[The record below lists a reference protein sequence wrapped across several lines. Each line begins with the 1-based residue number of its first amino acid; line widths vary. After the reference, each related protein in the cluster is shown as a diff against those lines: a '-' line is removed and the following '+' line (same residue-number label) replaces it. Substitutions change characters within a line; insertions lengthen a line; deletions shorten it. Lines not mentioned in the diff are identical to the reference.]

1 MFWDLVEDIRDGINR
16 RFKAR
21 LKYELLFS
29 KLYPGRWYLR
39 ALFFTTGMAT
49 VVFTVVQIIG
59 VLSLTESQATTLG
72 GYIALWNI
80 ALLYIPSAVVLLLLS
95 AWLRLRTEIVIIG
108 VNKNHARHLVITMME
123 RLIKARQKN

>member
-21 LKYELLFS
+21 VKYELLFS

-39 ALFFTTGMAT
+39 SLFFTTGIAT

-80 ALLYIPSAVVLLLLS
+80 ALLYIPFGRGPATALGVGSAQNGD
-95 AWLRLRTEIVIIG
+95 RDYRRE
-108 VNKNHARHLVITMME
+108 
-123 RLIKARQKN
+123 